1 MADKRKYVYD
11 WPRPMVTVDA
21 IVFDVSG
28 DSPKLLLIKRASE
41 PFKGKWAFP
50 GGFVD
55 MDEELEDAV
64 ARELAEETGLTGIKL
79 TQLYTFG
86 RCGRDPRGR
95 NITVAFIGIT
105 PSASPRGEKDAKIKG
120 GDDADEAQWFDIN
133 KLPEMAFDHRDVAA
147 VAIEK
152 LNKLLMNNP

>member
-1 MADKRKYVYD
+1 MAEKKKYVYN

-21 IVFDVSG
+21 VVFDASG
-28 DSPKLLLIKRASE
+28 TSPKVLLIKRANE

-55 MDEELEDAV
+55 MDEELEDAA

-95 NITVAFIGIT
+95 NITVAFIGVT
-105 PSASPRGEKDAKIKG
+105 ENNKVKG
-120 GDDADEAQWFDIN
+120 GDDAAEAKWFDIDD
-133 KLPEMAFDHRDVAA
+133 LPEMGFDHNEVAA
-147 VAIEK
+147 VAIKRLKEARI
-152 LNKLLMNNP
+152 